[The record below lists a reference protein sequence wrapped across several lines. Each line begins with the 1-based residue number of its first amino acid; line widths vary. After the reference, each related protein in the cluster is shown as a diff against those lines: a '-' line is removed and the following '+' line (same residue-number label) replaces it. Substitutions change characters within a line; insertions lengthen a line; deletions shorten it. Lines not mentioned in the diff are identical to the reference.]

1 MWLTALLLG
10 LAGSLHCVGM
20 CSPLAMAVGNLRRP
34 YLFNRLAYNGG
45 RILMYGIQGAIV
57 ASVGMAFPFP
67 GLQNILAVSL
77 GVALILMGVSG
88 ISGLRI
94 PLVTPAIQKFTQ
106 VLKQLFQKFLQ
117 RKSYTSMIT
126 LGALNGLLPC
136 GLTYLA
142 LTYCLTLV
150 GPVDGFNFMLLF
162 GAGTLPVMI
171 GLPSVFPYLGKFL
184 RFNSA
189 RITTIIL
196 IALGSLLITR
206 VFLTHQHLSSAD
218 PEAAVCVEEK

>member
-77 GVALILMGVSG
+77 GIVLILMGVSG

-106 VLKQLFQKFLQ
+106 VLKRLFQKFLQ

-142 LTYCLTLV
+142 LTYCLTLA

-171 GLPSVFPYLGKFL
+171 GLPSLFPYLGKFL

-196 IALGSLLITR
+196 IVLGSLLITR